1 MQQVA
6 PAHLDSPF
14 RFQFP
19 APGKTSDPLL
29 TLDHAEIGYGST
41 SILNG
46 VSLSLRPGDR
56 IGLLGKNGAGKS
68 TLLKSIT
75 GSLPLIAGDRI
86 CGSYL
91 RIGYFDQQQ
100 LEVLDLDASP
110 QLHLQRLTP
119 AAREQEI
126 LDFLGGFNFRG
137 DQATS
142 CIRPFSGGEKA
153 RLALAMVVWQ
163 DPNLLILDEPTNH
176 LDLEMRHA
184 LEVALQGYT
193 GAILLVS
200 HDRHLLRNVS
210 EELLL
215 VNDGRI
221 NEYADDISSYERWIL
236 GSTSPAGETTPTE
249 SIIDESSLPSVSRKD
264 ARQRAAELR
273 ARSRPIQ
280 QQIKKTEHSLAAAQE
295 ELEAL
300 QAQLADGDIYSAQR
314 KAELADLLQKESQ
327 AKQEIAQLEQQWLE
341 HQEAL
346 EAVEGSH

>member
-6 PAHLDSPF
+6 PAHIDSPF

-29 TLDHAEIGYGST
+29 ILDHAEIGYGST
-41 SILNG
+41 SILKG
-46 VSLSLRPGDR
+46 VSLSLCPGDR

-75 GSLPLIAGDRI
+75 GSLPLIAGDRV

-119 AAREQEI
+119 AVREQEI

-184 LEVALQGYT
+184 LEMALQGYT

-200 HDRHLLRNVS
+200 HDRHLLRNVT

-215 VNDGRI
+215 VDDGRVTA
-221 NEYADDISSYERWIL
+221 YDDDISSYERWIL
-236 GSTSPAGETTPTE
+236 SANSSNGETTPAE
-249 SIIDESSLPSVSRKD
+249 AIIDDPPLQSVSRKD
-264 ARQRAAELR
+264 ARQQAAELR
-273 ARSRPIQ
+273 ARLRPIQ
-280 QQIKKTEHSLAAAQE
+280 QKINETEQSLTAAQE
-295 ELEAL
+295 KLAAL
-300 QAQLADGDIYSAQR
+300 QAQLADGDIYSEQR
-314 KAELADLLQKESQ
+314 KAELADLLQ
-327 AKQEIAQLEQQWLE
+327 QEGQTKLTIERLEQQWLE
-341 HQEAL
+341 YQEAL
-346 EAVEGSH
+346 EVAEGSQ